1 MEVHTYD
8 GIKRVLLKLENSIN
22 NGDYYEA
29 HQMYRTLYFR
39 YLGQKKYLELIQLL
53 YSGSL
58 LLLQRDQYTSGA
70 DLGILLID
78 VLKKSEIEPSQI
90 YFQKVIDLFSLMS
103 PTSPERET
111 FVQNAVRWSM
121 TGSIFKTGH
130 PNFHQKLAQVYWHE
144 KNYASARQ
152 HFLYTQ
158 DGSGC
163 ASMLIELQQQ
173 QGYSSEMDLFITQTV
188 LQYLCLKNKSTANEA
203 FKSFVSNHPR
213 IKGGPPFFFPL
224 LNFSFFL
231 LKTIESGQV
240 SIFTIL
246 CEQYFSSLTKDPCF
260 LQYIDKIG
268 QLFFNIQP
276 RQNSNRGLLNSFLQ
290 SFFDG
295 LEDEDN
301 NDECTSVPAIS
312 FLIPEVD

>member
-1 MEVHTYD
+1 MEMHSYD

-22 NGDYYEA
+22 NGYYYEA
-29 HQMYRTLYFR
+29 HQIYRTLYFR

-58 LLLQRDQYTSGA
+58 RLLQCGQHTSGA

-78 VLKKSEIEPSQI
+78 VLKKSEIEPSQT
-90 YFQKVIDLFSLMS
+90 YFQKIVDLFSLMTPS
-103 PTSPERET
+103 SPERQT
-111 FVQNAVRWSM
+111 FVQKAVRWS
-121 TGSIFKTGH
+121 TIGSIFKTGH

-144 KNYASARQ
+144 KNYTSARQ
-152 HFLYTQ
+152 HFLYTK

-163 ASMLIELQQQ
+163 ALMLIELHQQ
-173 QGYSSEMDLFITQTV
+173 QGYSNEMDLFITQTV
-188 LQYLCLKNKSTANEA
+188 LQYLCLKNKSTADEA
-203 FKSFVSNHPR
+203 FKSFINKHPK
-213 IKGGPPFFFPL
+213 IKGGPPFLLPL

-240 SIFTIL
+240 TIFTIL
-246 CEQYFSSLTKDPCF
+246 CEQYLSSLTKDPSF

-295 LEDEDN
+295 LEDEN
-301 NDECTSVPAIS
+301 NENRTMNTLTSHLIS
-312 FLIPEVD
+312 DFD